1 MEATH
6 SKSSSQPLFLLFRLA
21 RTICLPGSY
30 LCVHVSLVGDV
41 LIADAEEIISRNGFN
56 DNSET
61 ELTTPLRPH
70 KCKGKSARRRISIST
85 GLSYRSLQLTVSF
98 NPILKPSFSSRASV
112 YPTNSTTHRN
122 MAPIQFGILLIPF
135 QLLDV
140 AGPLDVL
147 SSTSIPYL
155 ELGESLGVP
164 SSLAAKGID
173 IEFHHIGETMD
184 PVTHTGNFKSTPTT
198 TCATCPKLDY
208 LLIGGPEPA
217 YLQNIP
223 PVMAAFMRERA
234 LEVKTFFTTCS
245 GGMVAAA
252 VGLLD
257 GVNATTNHGAVALA
271 QQLFPKTKWTREKQ
285 WVVDGKFWTAG
296 GACAGMD
303 MFAHWVMEN
312 YGKDVAEAG
321 FMALDYEPRDVSG
334 KHIALRRHIPID
346 KVAA

>member
-1 MEATH
+1 
-6 SKSSSQPLFLLFRLA
+6 
-21 RTICLPGSY
+21 
-30 LCVHVSLVGDV
+30 
-41 LIADAEEIISRNGFN
+41 
-56 DNSET
+56 
-61 ELTTPLRPH
+61 
-70 KCKGKSARRRISIST
+70 
-85 GLSYRSLQLTVSF
+85 
-98 NPILKPSFSSRASV
+98 
-112 YPTNSTTHRN
+112 

-147 SSTSIPYL
+147 SSSSIRYL
-155 ELGESLGVP
+155 KLGESFGVP
-164 SSLAAKGID
+164 SSLVAKGID

-208 LLIGGPEPA
+208 LLVGGPEPA
-217 YLQNIP
+217 YLQNIS

-257 GVNATTNHGAVALA
+257 DVNATTNHGVVALA

-285 WVVDGKFWTAG
+285 WVIDGKFWTAG

-303 MFAHWVMEN
+303 MFAHWVVEN
-312 YGKDVAEAG
+312 YGLDVAEAG
-321 FMALDYEPRDVSG
+321 FMALDYQPRDVNG
-334 KHIALRRHIPID
+334 KQVPLRRHIPN
-346 KVAA
+346 